1 MCVGN
6 RSATLFEMGEWKK
19 CLDDIEGRYLFTKL
33 ESYLNLRKLQ
43 NLSCMIIYGGV
54 R

>member
-1 MCVGN
+1 MCIGN

-33 ESYLNLRKLQ
+33 EPYLNFKHPYEHFW
-43 NLSCMIIYGGV
+43 NEY
-54 R
+54 